1 MTVHQ
6 LHQQKSSASEMEES
20 EVAQRLRLSSS
31 QLRRLLALC
40 ANSLSDAVRA
50 TEELTDRMA
59 MLRDELESM
68 LPDGQRRS

>member
-6 LHQQKSSASEMEES
+6 LHQQKSSASGMEES

-40 ANSLSDAVRA
+40 ANSLGDAVRA